1 MKSVIMLTNARLV
14 HQPHD
19 HDRCI
24 NAALT
29 RAKSLCQEK
38 SVKLTATRESVL
50 TILWQSHRP
59 LGAYQIQDQLSKL
72 LAKPIA
78 PPTVYR
84 AIEFLLDLSLIHRLP
99 SLNAYIGCPFP
110 SSQHSNLFMICN
122 DCGSVAEMADA
133 VLNEVLQTASNK
145 ANFGLQSQ
153 SIELFGQCPQC
164 GLGNNNDE
172 ESSVV

>member
-1 MKSVIMLTNARLV
+1 MLSNSRLV

-29 RAKSLCQEK
+29 RAKGLCHEK
-38 SVKLTATRESVL
+38 NVKLTVTREAVL
-50 TILWQSHRP
+50 TLLWQSHRP

-72 LAKPIA
+72 MAKPIA

-84 AIEFLLDLSLIHRLP
+84 AIEFFLDLSLIHRLP

-110 SSQHSNLFMICN
+110 SSHHSNLFMICN
-122 DCGSVAEMADA
+122 ECGSAAEMADA
-133 VLNEVLQTASNK
+133 ALNEVLQAASNK
-145 ANFGLQSQ
+145 ANFVLQSQ
-153 SIELFGQCPQC
+153 SVELFGRCPQC
-164 GLGNNNDE
+164 VLDNIGNE
-172 ESSVV
+172 ESSHV

>member
-1 MKSVIMLTNARLV
+1 MLSNSRLV

-29 RAKSLCQEK
+29 RAKGLCHEK
-38 SVKLTATRESVL
+38 NVKLTVTREAVL
-50 TILWQSHRP
+50 TLLWQSHRP

-72 LAKPIA
+72 MAKPIA

-110 SSQHSNLFMICN
+110 SSHHSNLFMICN
-122 DCGSVAEMADA
+122 ECGSAAEMADA
-133 VLNEVLQTASNK
+133 ALNEVLQAASNK
-145 ANFGLQSQ
+145 ANFVLQSQ
-153 SIELFGQCPQC
+153 SVELFGRCPQC
-164 GLGNNNDE
+164 VLDNIGNE
-172 ESSVV
+172 GSSHV

>member
-1 MKSVIMLTNARLV
+1 MLTNSRLV

-29 RAKSLCQEK
+29 RAKGLCQERNA
-38 SVKLTATRESVL
+38 KLTPTREAVL

-59 LGAYQIQDQLSKL
+59 LGAYQVQEQLSKL
-72 LAKPIA
+72 LAKNIA

-84 AIEFLLDLSLIHRLP
+84 AIEFLLGLGLIHRLP

-110 SSQHSNLFMICN
+110 SSNHSNLFMICN
-122 DCGSVAEMADA
+122 QCGSAAEMTDA
-133 VLNEVLQTASNK
+133 ALNEVLQTTSDK
-145 ANFGLQSQ
+145 ANFVLQSQ
-153 SIELFGQCPQC
+153 SVELFGHCPQC
-164 GLGNNNDE
+164 T
-172 ESSVV
+172 SSVMSEEGSSDV

>member
-1 MKSVIMLTNARLV
+1 MLSNSRLV

-29 RAKSLCQEK
+29 RAKGLCHEK
-38 SVKLTATRESVL
+38 NVKLTVTREAVL
-50 TILWQSHRP
+50 TLLWQNHRP

-72 LAKPIA
+72 MAKPIA

-110 SSQHSNLFMICN
+110 SSHHSNLFMICN
-122 DCGSVAEMADA
+122 ECGSAAEMADA
-133 VLNEVLQTASNK
+133 ALNEVLQAASNK
-145 ANFGLQSQ
+145 ANFVLQSQ
-153 SIELFGQCPQC
+153 SVELFGRCPQC
-164 GLGNNNDE
+164 VLDNIGNE
-172 ESSVV
+172 ESSHV

>member
-1 MKSVIMLTNARLV
+1 MLSNSRLV

-29 RAKSLCQEK
+29 RAKGLCHEK
-38 SVKLTATRESVL
+38 NVKLTVTREAVL
-50 TILWQSHRP
+50 TLLWQSHRP

-72 LAKPIA
+72 MAKPIA

-84 AIEFLLDLSLIHRLP
+84 AIEFLFDLSLIHRLP

-110 SSQHSNLFMICN
+110 SSHHSNLFMICN
-122 DCGSVAEMADA
+122 ECGSAAEMADA
-133 VLNEVLQTASNK
+133 ALNEVLQAASNK
-145 ANFGLQSQ
+145 ANFVLQSQ
-153 SIELFGQCPQC
+153 SVELFGRCPQC
-164 GLGNNNDE
+164 VLDNIGNE
-172 ESSVV
+172 ESSHV

>member
-1 MKSVIMLTNARLV
+1 MLSNSRLV

-29 RAKSLCQEK
+29 RAKGLCHEK
-38 SVKLTATRESVL
+38 NVKLTVTREAVL
-50 TILWQSHRP
+50 TLLWQSHRP

-72 LAKPIA
+72 MAKPIA

-110 SSQHSNLFMICN
+110 RRHHSNLFMICN
-122 DCGSVAEMADA
+122 ECGSAAEMADA
-133 VLNEVLQTASNK
+133 ALNEVLQAASNK
-145 ANFGLQSQ
+145 ANFVLQSQ
-153 SIELFGQCPQC
+153 SVELFGRCPQC
-164 GLGNNNDE
+164 VLDNIGNE
-172 ESSVV
+172 ESSHV

>member
-1 MKSVIMLTNARLV
+1 MLSNSRLV

-29 RAKSLCQEK
+29 RAKGLCHEK
-38 SVKLTATRESVL
+38 NVKLTVTREAVL
-50 TILWQSHRP
+50 TLLWQSHRP

-72 LAKPIA
+72 MAKPIA

-110 SSQHSNLFMICN
+110 SSHHSNLFMICN
-122 DCGSVAEMADA
+122 ECGSAAEMADA
-133 VLNEVLQTASNK
+133 ALNEVLQAASNK
-145 ANFGLQSQ
+145 ANFVLQSQ
-153 SIELFGQCPQC
+153 SVELFGRCPQC
-164 GLGNNNDE
+164 VLDNIGNE
-172 ESSVV
+172 ESSHV

>member
-1 MKSVIMLTNARLV
+1 MLSNSRLV

-29 RAKSLCQEK
+29 RAKGLCHEK
-38 SVKLTATRESVL
+38 NVKLTVTREAVL
-50 TILWQSHRP
+50 TLLWQSHRP

-72 LAKPIA
+72 MSKPIA

-110 SSQHSNLFMICN
+110 SSHHSNLFMICN
-122 DCGSVAEMADA
+122 ECGSAAEMADA
-133 VLNEVLQTASNK
+133 ALNEVLQAASNK
-145 ANFGLQSQ
+145 ANFVLQSQ
-153 SIELFGQCPQC
+153 SVELFGRCPQC
-164 GLGNNNDE
+164 VLDNIGNE
-172 ESSVV
+172 ESSHV

>member
-1 MKSVIMLTNARLV
+1 MLSNSRLV

-29 RAKSLCQEK
+29 RAKGLCHEK
-38 SVKLTATRESVL
+38 NVKLTVTREAVL
-50 TILWQSHRP
+50 TLLWQSHRP

-72 LAKPIA
+72 MAKPIA

-110 SSQHSNLFMICN
+110 SSHHSNLY
-122 DCGSVAEMADA
+122 D
-133 VLNEVLQTASNK
+133 L
-145 ANFGLQSQ
+145 
-153 SIELFGQCPQC
+153 
-164 GLGNNNDE
+164 
-172 ESSVV
+172 

>member
-1 MKSVIMLTNARLV
+1 MLSNSRLV

-29 RAKSLCQEK
+29 RAKGLCREK
-38 SVKLTATRESVL
+38 NVKLTVTREAVL
-50 TILWQSHRP
+50 TLLWQSHRP

-72 LAKPIA
+72 MAKPIA

-110 SSQHSNLFMICN
+110 SSHHSNLFMICN
-122 DCGSVAEMADA
+122 ECGSAAEMADA
-133 VLNEVLQTASNK
+133 ALNEVLQAASNK
-145 ANFGLQSQ
+145 ANFVLQSQ
-153 SIELFGQCPQC
+153 SVELFGRCPQC
-164 GLGNNNDE
+164 VLDNIGNE
-172 ESSVV
+172 ESSHV